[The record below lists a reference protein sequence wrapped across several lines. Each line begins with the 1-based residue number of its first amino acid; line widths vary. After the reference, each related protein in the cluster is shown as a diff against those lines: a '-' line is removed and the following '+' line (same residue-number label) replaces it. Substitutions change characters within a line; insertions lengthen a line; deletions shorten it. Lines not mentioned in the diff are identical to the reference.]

1 MHYIKR
7 IKKRVYVTLE
17 ERVQKLEAILE
28 ILMEDPML
36 QHKIV
41 VAQLMAGRNKNP
53 ITFEIKPNYQ

>member
-1 MHYIKR
+1 M
-7 IKKRVYVTLE
+7 TLE
-17 ERVQKLEAILE
+17 ERVKKLEAILE
-28 ILMEDPML
+28 ILMEDPAI